1 MVIQTAGQFH
11 PSHFHKKKEET
22 FYILSGELDT
32 EIDGIKRKITAGEQV
47 LIQPGV
53 WHSFS
58 TDKGVIF
65 EELSTTHYDNDST
78 SRQKYKPN
86 HNFAPEYKVLK
97 TPYLLDSISNHTT
110 FV

>member
-58 TDKGVIF
+58 TEKGVIF
-65 EELSTTHYDNDST
+65 EELSTTHFDNDSFYKDKSINKIPRK
-78 SRQKYKPN
+78 SR
-86 HNFAPEYKVLK
+86 K
-97 TPYLLDSISNHTT
+97 TYVDHWGRFLLDEKLD
-110 FV
+110 